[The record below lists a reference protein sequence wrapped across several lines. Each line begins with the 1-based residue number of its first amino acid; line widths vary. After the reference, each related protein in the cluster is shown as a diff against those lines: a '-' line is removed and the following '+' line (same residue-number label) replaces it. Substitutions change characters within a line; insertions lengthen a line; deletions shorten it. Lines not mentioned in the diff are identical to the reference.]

1 MAPVLDEVPR
11 RVFRKGDHTA
21 GTLRVGSAGVFQ
33 GVFQRSGKKHADFH
47 RQYASPS
54 PSRITAVPQGREASE
69 GGGKASE
76 TGAGGGED
84 SDGEGGFQSLIFPF
98 PRLLSS

>member
-1 MAPVLDEVPR
+1 MQIFIPNMQAPAL
-11 RVFRKGDHTA
+11 
-21 GTLRVGSAGVFQ
+21 VGL
-33 GVFQRSGKKHADFH
+33 
-47 RQYASPS
+47 RQYLKA
-54 PSRITAVPQGREASE
+54 GEASE